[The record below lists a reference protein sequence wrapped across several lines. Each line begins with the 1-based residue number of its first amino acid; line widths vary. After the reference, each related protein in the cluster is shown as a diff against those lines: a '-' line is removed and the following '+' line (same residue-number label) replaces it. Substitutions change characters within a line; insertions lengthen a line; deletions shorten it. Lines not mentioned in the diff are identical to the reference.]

1 MTELTNRMLR
11 LIQAD
16 AAARLADL
24 SNRYL
29 QAQPAEREAIQAAI
43 EIERWLAESCED
55 CLR

>member
-1 MTELTNRMLR
+1 MTELTDRMLR

-24 SNRYL
+24 SNRYVHA
-29 QAQPAEREAIQAAI
+29 QAADKETIQAAI
-43 EIERWLAESCED
+43 EIERWLTESCED

>member
-1 MTELTNRMLR
+1 MNKPRDQMIR

-24 SNRYL
+24 SNRYV
-29 QAQPAEREAIQAAI
+29 QAQPAEREGIQAAI

-55 CLR
+55 CLL

>member
-1 MTELTNRMLR
+1 MTELTDRMLR

-29 QAQPAEREAIQAAI
+29 QAPPGEKETIQAAI